1 MNNLESNAYRKT
13 KFYVNVNS
21 KFIAGHIIS
30 SLWLMLSIYL
40 SLPWLSDL
48 TNLIGF
54 PAALLI
60 ISGIGYMPG
69 YINMFTIVGLLLDRQ
84 PETKQTYPKIPVTV
98 LIACRNE
105 AHQIGETLLKIAEQD
120 YQGHI
125 SIIVIDNASTD
136 QTAAVSAQVGESLQ
150 LDLQVISQPIPGKF
164 NALNLAV
171 NYVQTD
177 YVITLDADTLLHRF
191 AINKI
196 VSRML
201 SSPENVCAVAG
212 AVLVRNSR
220 ENMIT
225 KLQEWDYYLGIA
237 SIKRLQGLYQSTLVA
252 QGAFS
257 LYKTKAVKEAGLWP
271 DAIGE
276 DIVLTWNMLQSG
288 YKVYFEP
295 LAVAFTAVP
304 STLKHLTRQRSRW
317 ARGMI
322 EALKL
327 HKPWENKLHFTKF
340 LTGINLIMPL
350 IDLIYTLCFIPGI
363 ILALF
368 GHYWIVGPMTLL
380 VIPLALIQNRILYG
394 YQKKVF
400 KNLDLKVRSNRWGYL
415 LYIMAYQFLMSP
427 ISLIGYTQEVIQ
439 TRRKW

>member
-1 MNNLESNAYRKT
+1 MNNLETNVHNRK
-13 KFYVNVNS
+13 KFYINVNA
-21 KFIAGHIIS
+21 KFITGHLIS
-30 SLWLMLSIYL
+30 ALWLSLSIYL

-48 TNLIGF
+48 TNLVGF

-60 ISGIGYMPG
+60 ISGIGYIPG

-84 PETKQTYPKIPVTV
+84 PEVKEIFPTESVTL

-105 AHQIGETLLKIAEQD
+105 AHQIGETLLKIAEQN
-120 YQGHI
+120 YKGQI
-125 SIIVIDNASTD
+125 KVIVIDNASTD
-136 QTAAVSAQVGESLQ
+136 QTAAVSASVGESLQ

-171 NYVQTD
+171 DYVSTD
-177 YVITLDADTLLHRF
+177 YVITLDADTLLHRY

-196 VSRML
+196 MSRML

-257 LYKTKAVKEAGLWP
+257 LYKTKVIKEAGLWP

-276 DIVLTWNMLQSG
+276 DIVLTWNMLQCG

-304 STLKHLTRQRSRW
+304 NSLKHLTRQRSRW

-327 HKPWENKLHFTKF
+327 HKPWDNKLHFTKF
-340 LTGINLIMPL
+340 LTGVNLIMPL

-380 VIPLALIQNRILYG
+380 VIPLALIQNRILYA
-394 YQKKVF
+394 YQKRVF
-400 KNLDLKVRSNRWGYL
+400 KNLDLKVRSNSWGYV

-427 ISLIGYTQEVIQ
+427 ISLIGYTQELFQVS
-439 TRRKW
+439 RKW